1 MNTSNIQAIIL
12 ENNSVSKYFCYYKLL
27 CPKTSFIL
35 EKPIEKVS

>member
-12 ENNSVSKYFCYYKLL
+12 ENNSTGKYFCFYKLL

-35 EKPIEKVS
+35 ETHIEKVS